1 LKTTHIHQL
10 IIAFLL
16 AIRQTLVALLSRLI
30 GFPLTMI
37 IRRDPDLIVVISRP
51 GNGFA
56 DNSKYFFI
64 YATDLA
70 KEGEK
75 VVMLTEDYSTQ
86 SLIAAAGGKSTL
98 HPSLR
103 SIWLLLRCGKVV
115 TDMDWFNFGAYPLTC
130 GARLIQLWHGAP
142 LKHIEL
148 DLYRKRLA
156 GMPSWLRPFLRI
168 QKTLIGRYPMYDL
181 VVSTSQWFINEVF
194 SKCFKARHF
203 IATGYPRN
211 DILFGWPNSDTVAYR
226 LAWIN
231 VDKKAMLSVKDFKA
245 RGYNVC
251 LYAPT
256 FRQYMANPFE
266 KEMDLSRLSEFARQ
280 QNLLI
285 VIKLHPF
292 MHSQY
297 QIRQYSNII
306 EYPPLCD
313 VYPLMAMCDLLITDY
328 SSIYFDFL
336 LLDRPI
342 LFFSYDLDRYLDYD
356 RDMYFDYQSMTPGAK
371 CHTYEELES
380 EIGHIISN
388 NCRDEYSEKR
398 MRIRSLTHDY
408 IDNQAHH
415 RLIFDHIREL

>member
-1 LKTTHIHQL
+1 MKTFHTHQL

-16 AIRQTLVALLSRLI
+16 AIRQTLLALLFRLI

-37 IRRDPDLIVVISRP
+37 IRRNPDLTVVISRP

-64 YATDLA
+64 YATELA
-70 KEGEK
+70 KEGER
-75 VVMLTEDYSTQ
+75 VVMLTEDRSTQ
-86 SLIAAAGGKSTL
+86 SLIADAGGKSIL
-98 HPSLR
+98 HPSLH
-103 SIWLLLRCGKVV
+103 SILLLLRCGKVV
-115 TDMDWFNFGAYPLTC
+115 TDMDWINFGSLPLTR

-156 GMPSWLRPFLRI
+156 DMPSWLRPLLRI
-168 QKTLIGRYPMYDL
+168 QKTLIGRYPVYDI
-181 VVSTSQWFINEVF
+181 VVATSQWFINEVF
-194 SKCFKARHF
+194 NKCFKARRF

-211 DILFGWPNSDTVAYR
+211 DILFGWPSPDSLAHR

-231 VDKKAMLSVKDFKA
+231 VDKKAMLYVEDFKSQ
-245 RGYNVC
+245 GYKVF

-256 FRQYMANPFE
+256 FRKDMANPFE
-266 KEMDLSRLSEFARQ
+266 KEIDLSRLSEFARH

-292 MHSQY
+292 MHNQC
-297 QIRQYSNII
+297 QIEQCSNLI

-313 VYPLMAMCDLLITDY
+313 VYPLMSLCDLLITDY

-342 LFFSYDLDRYLDYD
+342 LFFAYDLDQYMDYD
-356 RDMYFDYQSMTPGAK
+356 RDMYFDYKSMTPGAK
-371 CHTYEELES
+371 CHTYDELES
-380 EIGHIISN
+380 EIRHIISN
-388 NCRDEYSEKR
+388 NCRDEYAE
-398 MRIRSLTHDY
+398 MRRRITLYTHDHN
-408 IDNQAHH
+408 DNQAHH
-415 RLIFDHIREL
+415 RLICDHIRKL